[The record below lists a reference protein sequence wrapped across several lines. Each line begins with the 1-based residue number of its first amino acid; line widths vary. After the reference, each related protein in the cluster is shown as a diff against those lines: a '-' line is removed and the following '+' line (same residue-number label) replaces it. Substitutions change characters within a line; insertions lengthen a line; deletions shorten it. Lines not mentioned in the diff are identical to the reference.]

1 MNQEKRNYLYR
12 YFLPLLKK
20 FVPKIQNYQFKM
32 KFVTLTTSNNLTS
45 MVMFNIFALD
55 QKYSFWSNLTMKN
68 SYFQ

>member
-12 YFLPLLKK
+12 YFLSFLNK
-20 FVPKIQNYQFKM
+20 FGPKIQNYLFKM
-32 KFVTLTTSNNLTS
+32 KFVTLTTSNNLTL

>member
-1 MNQEKRNYLYR
+1 MNQEKRNYLYS
-12 YFLPLLKK
+12 FLPLLKK
-20 FVPKIQNYQFKM
+20 FGPKFQNYLFKM
-32 KFVTLTTSNNLTS
+32 KFVTLTTSNNLTL